1 MATFVAIP
9 EKTQTAT
16 AMKRVL
22 DYVMRD
28 KKTMFYDREKDRS
41 YKLVS
46 SQNCVPETAF
56 NEFMATKHRFNKAK
70 GVFFK
75 QYVQSF
81 KPDCGATPQQIH
93 QIGLETAKAF
103 EGFEVVVATHIDRDH
118 WHNHFV
124 VNSVNSETGL
134 KIQINEKG
142 LEELRNRSD
151 EICQQFGLEVLKP
164 YQKPKQRSMNQR
176 EYRTAIRGDSKK
188 LRLMNAIDMVVVH
201 SQSKEKFIENMKRL
215 GYDVKWID
223 RYKYITYTTPDGQ
236 RFRDNRLFDDKYLK
250 ENMED
255 LYGLKYAETEE
266 SVTAD
271 KRRNEECTDRTV
283 QTDFDNPQRGAV
295 QCVGESCDD
304 GWRANCEKHGFSFQV
319 ANAGNCDEYDLSF
332 DKTTIRED
340 EQRYS
345 MRSAINRSQIGES
358 SQGADEEFGAEI
370 ADGTDEFGGAN
381 QGEGFITD
389 EAAFEMD
396 ADWSDIANGV
406 LNLAAD
412 IEMIFNTNDRKD
424 ERKKYIN
431 ERKNT
436 RKNSKKQS
444 QDGGFNM
451 SM

>member
-1 MATFVAIP
+1 
-9 EKTQTAT
+9 
-16 AMKRVL
+16 
-22 DYVMRD
+22 
-28 KKTMFYDREKDRS
+28 
-41 YKLVS
+41 
-46 SQNCVPETAF
+46 
-56 NEFMATKHRFNKAK
+56 
-70 GVFFK
+70 
-75 QYVQSF
+75 
-81 KPDCGATPQQIH
+81 
-93 QIGLETAKAF
+93 
-103 EGFEVVVATHIDRDH
+103 
-118 WHNHFV
+118 
-124 VNSVNSETGL
+124 
-134 KIQINEKG
+134 
-142 LEELRNRSD
+142 
-151 EICQQFGLEVLKP
+151 
-164 YQKPKQRSMNQR
+164 
-176 EYRTAIRGDSKK
+176 
-188 LRLMNAIDMVVVH
+188 MNAIDMAVVH

-215 GYDVKWID
+215 GYGVKWID

-236 RFRDNRLFDDKYLK
+236 RFRDNRLFDNKYLK

-271 KRRNEECTDRTV
+271 KRRNERCTDRTV

-370 ADGTDEFGGAN
+370 ANGTDKFGGTD
-381 QGEGFITD
+381 QSEGFITD
-389 EAAFEMD
+389 EVTPEMD

-412 IEMIFNTNDRKD
+412 IEMIFQSNGRKD